1 MLDINFFLKMMPEK
15 LKGIVSVI
23 QKSAQKESATII
35 ILKKNG
41 KILTI
46 ETEPN
51 ERNENLFLNRAKIL
65 HKETT
70 KTDEK
75 EK

>member
-35 ILKKNG
+35 ILKKTV
-41 KILTI
+41 K
-46 ETEPN
+46 
-51 ERNENLFLNRAKIL
+51 FLL
-65 HKETT
+65 
-70 KTDEK
+70 
-75 EK
+75 